1 MRGRLKPPE
10 RRWTALDAHRCRA
23 RSHLEHHTPR
33 QRSNTEPLA
42 AMLPELP
49 RAESGIAHYL
59 NPCKA
64 KGKGCAWSTGFGVR
78 RAPREQSWP
87 SRSSSALGTPGERCG
102 RARTRGCCTAKRW
115 GGLHM
120 LGGSPSGLRYF
131 KKKKNDSAD
140 QHGRCAMVADV
151 CTTLARGRRVS
162 LGTLPGAA
170 PVPPGMVV
178 QH

>member
-1 MRGRLKPPE
+1 MPTGVGSGATSRAICLASDDCSACAREVLLSCPCCMQ
-10 RRWTALDAHRCRA
+10 CR
-23 RSHLEHHTPR
+23 
-33 QRSNTEPLA
+33 NYLA
-42 AMLPELP
+42 P
-49 RAESGIAHYL
+49 

-120 LGGSPSGLRYF
+120 LGGQFLRGCSSLKKMMHQPS
-131 KKKKNDSAD
+131 SI
-140 QHGRCAMVADV
+140 HGPRCAM
-151 CTTLARGRRVS
+151 ARSPIGDRRQHTV
-162 LGTLPGAA
+162 TPRARTA
-170 PVPPGMVV
+170 PPQRWGV
-178 QH
+178 